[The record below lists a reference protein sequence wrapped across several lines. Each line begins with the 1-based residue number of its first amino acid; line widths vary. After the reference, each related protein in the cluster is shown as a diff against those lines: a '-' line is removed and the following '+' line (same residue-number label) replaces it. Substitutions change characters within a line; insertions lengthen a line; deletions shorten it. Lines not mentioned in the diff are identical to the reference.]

1 MYLPPKVKPLCP
13 PEQPPRFAD
22 VVYAQVTLDDGRPYD
37 LKLDVYQSPEQQ
49 KTGPCIVYYF
59 GGGASGSNGR
69 TQLGSPGAG
78 RGSGR
83 KSGTVQQRKGCL
95 PVLSSG

>member
-49 KTGPCIVYYF
+49 KTGPCIAYYRR
-59 GGGASGSNGR
+59 GR
-69 TQLGSPGAG
+69 IWQQWSHSARIT
-78 RGSGR
+78 RGW
-83 KSGTVQQRKGCL
+83 KGKWEEIWNSLCGMRL
-95 PVLSSG
+95 PH

>member
-49 KTGPCIVYYF
+49 EPGPCIVYYF
-59 GGGASGSNGR
+59 GGGWMWGEYKQTPR
-69 TQLGSPGAG
+69 RRFTAG
-78 RGSGR
+78 I
-83 KSGTVQQRKGCL
+83 
-95 PVLSSG
+95 LSA